1 MSNLVKSV
9 ALSGD
14 STHTDAL
21 DEFHRKQ
28 FRKTSTEDAIATL
41 RLLGELDDGQ
51 PHSAHSIGHSFWIWE
66 TLEEAIIGKIDEMEK
81 DDFEKCF
88 SAFVSNTKG
97 SSHLID

>member
-1 MSNLVKSV
+1 MLGQVTRDDIVSCTDSKWMSNLVKSV

-41 RLLGELDDGQ
+41 RLLGELDDG
-51 PHSAHSIGHSFWIWE
+51 
-66 TLEEAIIGKIDEMEK
+66 
-81 DDFEKCF
+81 
-88 SAFVSNTKG
+88 
-97 SSHLID
+97 